1 MTTTSHSHQHD
12 HPRLRLSL
20 RFPFTVLASIFL
32 AILPLSTPWA
42 DSVFVAFRSGDDGGL
57 ARVVLGADGAP
68 DAATVLFR
76 APSFRDAAKLCI
88 SGDGRRAV
96 LNAET
101 ESSGEPNLALLDL
114 QASAGTPPIL
124 VTLDFLPEEHRI
136 WRDRAFVGG
145 KDGHLVAIDLA
156 SGRITHRWNSR
167 KQLTPPG
174 HKPEDIQIMDTEELL
189 LVSHQ
194 KDGKKGRQGSRIV
207 ILKATDLSLVA
218 DLPLPRNHPE
228 LHLSDKEA
236 GPSPEVI
243 RVDRAS
249 NTLLVTLDLYGALAF
264 ADLDAALAGKWQ
276 NPDYLPTGA
285 DAGQWGT
292 AFPDRVILAPHEGRT
307 LAFVSNASQDGG
319 ITVFDVAARR
329 RVAFLPVEAGC
340 DYPVL
345 VDEGHTVATVVSGKR
360 KRRLA
365 DSLENI
371 TTPGTDLIL
380 IDVSRAASGD
390 SSALARVPMPG
401 KVVRIAG
408 LPGHPALVAIGITDP
423 DTLVI
428 YDTVARQTLGTVPL
442 PGKPVNIETAR

>member
-1 MTTTSHSHQHD
+1 MITTG
-12 HPRLRLSL
+12 RLRLPFRSL
-20 RFPFTVLASIFL
+20 ALAALLL
-32 AILPLSTPWA
+32 ATLSALRA

-57 ARVVLGADGAP
+57 ARVALGADGAP
-68 DAATVLFR
+68 AADAATVLFR
-76 APSFRDAAKLCI
+76 APSFRDAAKLRI

-114 QASAGTPPIL
+114 QAPAGTPPRL
-124 VTLDFLPEEHRI
+124 LTLDFLPEEHRI
-136 WRDRAFVGG
+136 WHDRAFVGG
-145 KDGHLVAIDLA
+145 KDGHLVALDLG

-174 HKPEDIQIMDTEELL
+174 HKPEDIQILDTEGLL

-207 ILKATDLSLVA
+207 ILKAADLSLVA

-276 NPDYLPTGA
+276 NSVYLPTGP
-285 DAGQWGT
+285 DAGEWGT

-319 ITVFDVAARR
+319 IAVFDIAARR
-329 RVAFLPVEAGC
+329 RVAFFPVEAGC

-345 VDEGHTVATVVSGKR
+345 VDGGRTVATVVSGKR

-365 DSLENI
+365 DGLENI

-380 IDVSRAASGD
+380 IDVARAAAGD
-390 SSALARVPMPG
+390 TAALARVPLPG
-401 KVVRIAG
+401 KVARIAS
-408 LPGHPALVAIGITDP
+408 LPGHPTLVAVGLTEP
-423 DTLVI
+423 DTVAI
-428 YDTVARQTLGTVPL
+428 YDTAARQALGTVPL
-442 PGKPVNIETAR
+442 PGKPVNLDTTR